1 MKYTSTD
8 TEHIVKEAYRLNQLF
23 HICVHMEQAHLLSV
37 KTMEHYKRAY
47 GKANETALAM
57 IQRGVIN
64 LSSTFKSDPT
74 IPLGPS
80 DITERS
86 PEFSAINNQTHLNFL
101 NRTKPKIGLVT
112 GLEADTCV
120 PATIEH
126 MKRMG
131 ITPVMIV
138 DAIDFPHKK
147 ALDGDLATEFSYAT
161 MFPHIPFFE
170 LYTNDFHAKDDLND
184 SAVEAPLVQSFI
196 QQRSISVMLISGY
209 AIGECIDAAVKSA
222 LEQGIIP
229 ILIADATDT
238 VAEPASAAQKD
249 KDYYIQLFESLVDG
263 NVHVAHVDDVQDWVA
278 ELYTDDYM
286 HS

>member
-1 MKYTSTD
+1 MKVANAQTKQTFMHAARQGRVMHTLVHFDEEFYEDAKASVP
-8 TEHIVKEAYRLNQLF
+8 IQRAYRQ
-23 HICVHMEQAHLLSV
+23 I
-37 KTMEHYKRAY
+37 
-47 GKANETALAM
+47 
-57 IQRGVIN
+57 
-64 LSSTFKSDPT
+64 
-74 IPLGPS
+74 
-80 DITERS
+80 
-86 PEFSAINNQTHLNFL
+86 
-101 NRTKPKIGLVT
+101 
-112 GLEADTCV
+112 
-120 PATIEH
+120 
-126 MKRMG
+126 
-131 ITPVMIV
+131 
-138 DAIDFPHKK
+138 K
-147 ALDGDLATEFSYAT
+147 ALLKTKSPDIPTAYAT

-249 KDYYIQLFESLVDG
+249 KDYYIHLFESLVDG